1 MKTWVHFLV
10 SSILAIIFYPVFNWK
25 VLFILVGG
33 VLIDIDHYVYY
44 IFKYKKFG
52 IFECYRLFTEE
63 GKRSGYR
70 LFLGIFLIF
79 HTIEFALLVLALSFF
94 NELALLFIIGLAS
107 HYILDIIWQYSVLN
121 RLIINPSAISWLYK
135 NKIQKV

>member
-25 VLFILVGG
+25 V
-33 VLIDIDHYVYY
+33 
-44 IFKYKKFG
+44 
-52 IFECYRLFTEE
+52 
-63 GKRSGYR
+63 
-70 LFLGIFLIF
+70 
-79 HTIEFALLVLALSFF
+79 
-94 NELALLFIIGLAS
+94 LFIIGLAS